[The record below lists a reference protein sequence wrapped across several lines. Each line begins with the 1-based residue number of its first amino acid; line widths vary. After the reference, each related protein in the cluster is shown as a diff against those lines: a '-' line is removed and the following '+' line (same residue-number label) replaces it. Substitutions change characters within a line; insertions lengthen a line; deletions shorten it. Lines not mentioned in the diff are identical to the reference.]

1 MLLAAAGMTLS
12 GEIEAS
18 AAVFS
23 NEFGTMTI
31 PGGRAQLS
39 AFLSPIE
46 VALRYSVIALG
57 NSGIGYNSGS
67 TNGTIYRF
75 LSDNRTAGNSTGNL
89 LMNQIREVAVSG
101 SYYFQNR
108 IKAIVEYAVSDVSVL
123 HENNITGATQTQV
136 GSYSLIQHPEQSK
149 LVATTNA
156 SQVERQIVQDI
167 RIMLQYRF

>member
-123 HENNITGATQTQV
+123 HENNITGAT
-136 GSYSLIQHPEQSK
+136 
-149 LVATTNA
+149 
-156 SQVERQIVQDI
+156 
-167 RIMLQYRF
+167 